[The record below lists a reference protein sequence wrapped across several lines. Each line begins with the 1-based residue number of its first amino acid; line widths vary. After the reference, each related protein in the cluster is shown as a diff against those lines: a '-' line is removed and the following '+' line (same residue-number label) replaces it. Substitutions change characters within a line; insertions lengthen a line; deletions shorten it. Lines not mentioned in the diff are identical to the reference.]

1 MTCFRNTG
9 GVTQCKNKWWQYLSL
24 FANHR
29 YAACCCVGSI
39 WNVLLWQHCAYD
51 LRLRKRY
58 SFGLKYL
65 LGSPQTHLAI
75 VQGLIKNARYRCW
88 NTASNCGHW
97 LGSVLAC
104 DCDCIYVD
112 MFCMTCTDLKILV
125 VWRDVNYHILFFNW
139 AAMRQLAC
147 VPTAANNL
155 DCTVYVKQI
164 CKM

>member
-1 MTCFRNTG
+1 MDSGDVSYQSSWDCFCKALIFLQIGSVTCFRNTG
-9 GVTQCKNKWWQYLSL
+9 GVTQCKNKCWQYLSL

-75 VQGLIKNARYRCW
+75 VQGLIKNAFNSTMLKQHR
-88 NTASNCGHW
+88 TVVTG
-97 LGSVLAC
+97 LAAFLLA
-104 DCDCIYVD
+104 IVIVY
-112 MFCMTCTDLKILV
+112 MSIWF
-125 VWRDVNYHILFFNW
+125 VWHV
-139 AAMRQLAC
+139 
-147 VPTAANNL
+147 
-155 DCTVYVKQI
+155 QI
-164 CKM
+164 

>member
-1 MTCFRNTG
+1 MDSGDVSYQSSWDCFCKALIFLQIGSVTCFRNTG
-9 GVTQCKNKWWQYLSL
+9 GVTQCKNKCWQYLSL

-75 VQGLIKNARYRCW
+75 VQGLIKNAYFKCW

-97 LGSVLAC
+97 LGSVLAWQRSC
-104 DCDCIYVD
+104 LRLWLYICRYVLYD
-112 MFCMTCTDLKILV
+112 MYRFKDISCLK
-125 VWRDVNYHILFFNW
+125 R
-139 AAMRQLAC
+139 R
-147 VPTAANNL
+147 
-155 DCTVYVKQI
+155 
-164 CKM
+164 